1 MKRNALLFI
10 TASMLTISAM
20 AQEKEEK
27 EKSVPAP
34 AAAKEAFV
42 KAYPA
47 ASKVKWEKE
56 DGNYEVNFVKDGKKM
71 SAVYDSKGVL
81 KETETAISVSELP
94 AAATEYIKQH
104 YKGAAVKEAAKITN
118 AAGVVTYEAEVNK
131 KDVIF
136 DANGKFIKE
145 AKD

>member
-1 MKRNALLFI
+1 MKRNALLLLAAMI
-10 TASMLTISAM
+10 TYVGAT
-20 AQEKEEK
+20 AQEKEKE
-27 EKSVPAP
+27 EKSIPAP
-34 AAAKEAFV
+34 AVAKAAFSKAF
-42 KAYPA
+42 PG

-56 DGNYEVNFVKDGKKM
+56 NSDYEVNFTKDGKEM

-81 KETETAISVSELP
+81 KETEVEITAAELP

-104 YKGAAVKEAAKITN
+104 YKGATVKEAAKITT
-118 AAGVVTYEAEVNK
+118 ASGTVTYEAEVNK

-145 AKD
+145 EKD